1 MQCTPAT
8 SDNSE
13 PSPWSGRIRGGGHCA
28 VARESHVCDHHSEL
42 RFVQNVS
49 ETKRATGAL
58 KAINPSIPI
67 AGEIGEMETGSEIQ
81 EEAPQGLTLTTPEE
95 AREFAAATRIDIQAT
110 AVGNANMQLFHHT
123 PPN

>member
-1 MQCTPAT
+1 
-8 SDNSE
+8 
-13 PSPWSGRIRGGGHCA
+13 
-28 VARESHVCDHHSEL
+28 
-42 RFVQNVS
+42 
-49 ETKRATGAL
+49 L